1 MPARF
6 TVRIHAS
13 ITVLLTG
20 LLISGTACA
29 ATPEEMTQPCAQ
41 CHGANGVAA
50 APGTPHLDGQLMGY
64 LEQEISALASG
75 ERKTGVP
82 DHVAKT
88 WTRADISAVAKF
100 YAKTKAVRPKQ
111 ETDAQLAV
119 KGMELYRQRC
129 ADCHADNGRLSDKD
143 APLMAAQ
150 DLAYMSAQTK
160 LFVSGKRRFPFMMDE
175 AYQGLNAQ
183 QLESVAHFFASQDQV
198 RPHK

>member
-1 MPARF
+1 MPVRLTAR
-6 TVRIHAS
+6 THAS
-13 ITVLLTG
+13 IAALAAS
-20 LLISGTACA
+20 LLISDTACA
-29 ATPEEMTQPCAQ
+29 ATAEELAQPCAQ

-75 ERKTGVP
+75 ERKTDVA

-88 WTRADISAVAKF
+88 WSKADISAVAKL
-100 YAKTKAVRPKQ
+100 YAKTRAVRPKQ
-111 ETDAQLAV
+111 EIDAQLAA

-150 DLAYMSAQTK
+150 NLAYMSAQTK
-160 LFVSGKRRFPFMMDE
+160 LFVSGKRRFPFMMDD
-175 AYQGLNAQ
+175 AYKGLNAE
-183 QLESVAHFFASQDQV
+183 QLESISHFFASQEQA
-198 RPHK
+198 RPRK